1 MYNSQDRQDKY
12 LEENVFRGFKNGYFV
27 DVGAHNGVSIN
38 NTLFFEKEHNW
49 TGINFE
55 PIKSVYDQLI
65 EARPNCI
72 NYNLA
77 IDETDGETTFILN
90 KGATEVISGIQIH
103 YDSRHTNRLLHE
115 NGIYKSTTEL
125 IKVQTKRLETIFKE
139 NNIKNINYM
148 SIDVEGAEFAVV
160 KSINFDEVY
169 IDVIDFENNYS
180 DVSIPIVNYLITKGY
195 YPLNYRGLDIM
206 MIHKDSQFIRNEIL
220 FLP

>member
-1 MYNSQDRQDKY
+1 MFNSQDQQDKY
-12 LEENVFRGFKNGYFV
+12 LEENVFRGFKNGFFV

-65 EARPNCI
+65 QARPNCI

-77 IDETDGETTFILN
+77 IDENDGETTFILN
-90 KGATEVISGIQIH
+90 KGATEVISGIQTH
-103 YDSRHTNRLLHE
+103 YDSRHTNRLLYE

-125 IKVQTKRLETIFKE
+125 IKVHTKRLETIFKE

-148 SIDVEGAEFAVV
+148 SIDVEGAEFAVI
-160 KSINFDEVY
+160 KSINFEDVY

-195 YPLNYRGLDIM
+195 YLLNYKGLDIM
-206 MIHKDSQFIRNEIL
+206 MIHKNSQFIRKEIL
-220 FLP
+220 FL